1 MYSGRPEHHRVAEGS
16 PRARYTALARQV
28 WPGLETPLAGLGIGR
43 QRYVLAVM
51 RNAGCESYRAG
62 RQLHRSALSG
72 IPSSERAGEGAI
84 LVSRSHHLVTRCAE
98 FTDEGSR
105 ISLTRLG
112 YMNDHDHVRLLGPGA
127 EDREML

>member
-1 MYSGRPEHHRVAEGS
+1 MYTGPYF
-16 PRARYTALARQV
+16 RACMATATAIA
-28 WPGLETPLAGLGIGR
+28 P
-43 QRYVLAVM
+43 
-51 RNAGCESYRAG
+51 
-62 RQLHRSALSG
+62 RSALSG

-84 LVSRSHHLVTRCAE
+84 LVPHSHHLVTRRAE

-112 YMNDHDHVRLLGPGA
+112 YTKDHDHVRLLGPGA